1 MAYFVEGICE
11 TADPQM
17 QVRRIGEFETVA
29 AAIAVAQQTVD
40 AFMQR
45 TFKPGMD
52 AKTLLALYHT
62 RAEHPMIFRDDDS
75 TFNVPG
81 FNHIRYAMTRVR
93 ELCGD

>member
-1 MAYFVEGICE
+1 MVYFVEGICE
-11 TADPQM
+11 KADPQL
-17 QVRRIGEFETVA
+17 QVRRIGEFETA
-29 AAIAVAQQTVD
+29 TAAIAMAQKTVD
-40 AFMQR
+40 TFLQR

-52 AKTLLALYHT
+52 AKTLLALYHAQ
-62 RAEHPMIFRDDDS
+62 AEHPMIFRDDDS